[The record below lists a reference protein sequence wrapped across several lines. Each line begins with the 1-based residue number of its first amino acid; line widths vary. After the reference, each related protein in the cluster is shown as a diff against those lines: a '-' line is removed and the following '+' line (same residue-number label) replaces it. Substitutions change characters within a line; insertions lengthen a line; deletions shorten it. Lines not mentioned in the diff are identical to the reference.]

1 MNSKVAKKIRQLH
14 KRSETEIL
22 DEAREAVRLTAYRE
36 ILNLRQLP
44 LKHRIKFCSW
54 LLWGRGEWKGF

>member
-1 MNSKVAKKIRQLH
+1 MNAKVAKKIRQLH

-36 ILNLRQLP
+36 ILNLRQLS
-44 LKHRIKFCSW
+44 LKNRVKFATW
-54 LLWGRGEWKGF
+54 LLWGRGPWGGF